1 MFVMEVFSATYIVS
15 VVKQKEKEWD
25 SNMRSQ
31 FPNIG

>member
-1 MFVMEVFSATYIVS
+1 MEVFSTTYIIL

-31 FPNIG
+31 YPSID